1 MTDCWS
7 IILHCCGVKR
17 PNFFLSSPFAWVYD
31 CILMIWVILI
41 EMGFT
46 TRVQRETH
54 LCILSCKYLFHI
66 LPAKKNHLNAII
78 QISSLICTTTRRK
91 YRIVCGEF
99 GQGVAQLNDKTKE
112 FNCRLCWWLIGHKP
126 IKEVWLAVDDVRD
139 TPVESVRTLP
149 TRKWKLSSFLM
160 LEWILCLEASSPGTF
175 PSLQKL

>member
-7 IILHCCGVKR
+7 IILHCGGVKR

-126 IKEVWLAVDDVRD
+126 IKEVWFGWSMMSEIRQSRAWELCQ
-139 TPVESVRTLP
+139 PENGCSLPSWCWSESY
-149 TRKWKLSSFLM
+149 
-160 LEWILCLEASSPGTF
+160 A
-175 PSLQKL
+175 